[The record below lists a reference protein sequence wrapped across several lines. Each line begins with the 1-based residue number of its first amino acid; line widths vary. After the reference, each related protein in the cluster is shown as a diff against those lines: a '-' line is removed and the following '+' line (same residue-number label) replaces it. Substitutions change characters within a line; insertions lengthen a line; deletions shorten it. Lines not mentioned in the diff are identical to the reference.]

1 MVNTAHQLMAHIV
14 LKGLKGGLMHYWYWS
29 SGGHMIWMTI
39 SWLVGIGL
47 FSMLIW
53 LLASAISRGPESGGS
68 PEEILRRRFAA
79 GEIDSDE
86 YERRL
91 DELRKTSAA

>member
-1 MVNTAHQLMAHIV
+1 
-14 LKGLKGGLMHYWYWS
+14 
-29 SGGHMIWMTI
+29 MTI

-47 FSMLIW
+47 FSMFIW
-53 LLASAISRGPESGGS
+53 LLVSAINRGPESSSS

-79 GEIDSDE
+79 GEIENDE

-91 DELRKTSAA
+91 EELRKTKSAA

>member
-1 MVNTAHQLMAHIV
+1 
-14 LKGLKGGLMHYWYWS
+14 MHYWSYWS
-29 SGGHMIWMTI
+29 YGHMIWMTI

-53 LLASAISRGPESGGS
+53 FLVSAVNRGPEASGP
-68 PEEILRRRFAA
+68 PEEILRRRYAA
-79 GEIDSDE
+79 GEIGTEE

-91 DELRKTSAA
+91 EELRKTKSAA

>member
-1 MVNTAHQLMAHIV
+1 
-14 LKGLKGGLMHYWYWS
+14 MHYWYWS
-29 SGGHMIWMTI
+29 YGGQMIWMTI

-53 LLASAISRGPESGGS
+53 LLVSAISRGPESSSS
-68 PEEILRRRFAA
+68 PEEVLRRRFAA
-79 GEIDSDE
+79 GEIESDE

-91 DELRKTSAA
+91 DELRKTKSAA

>member
-1 MVNTAHQLMAHIV
+1 
-14 LKGLKGGLMHYWYWS
+14 
-29 SGGHMIWMTI
+29 MIWMTI

-53 LLASAISRGPESGGS
+53 LLLAAVRPRPEAGHS
-68 PEEILRRRFAA
+68 PEEILRRRYAA
-79 GEIDSDE
+79 GEFETEE

-91 DELRKTSAA
+91 DELRKTKNVA